1 MKVDTDILV
10 IDDEQVILDAVTKI
24 CKAEDSVSRRRRMPR
39 APLPSWRKQTFGLI
53 LCDIMMPKMDGFAF
67 LKIVLQKAPATPVIM
82 ATGYSTVENAVR
94 SLTVGAADYIPKPF
108 TFDELLSAIQR
119 GLRYRLIREE
129 MAGVASGTTRNI
141 TLVVPCPPR
150 YRRLGHTSWVCLE
163 NDGTATVGV
172 THLFFVRTIEQ
183 LIGVETVSLDGEII
197 QGTACAQIQT
207 LDGLLHPVLSP
218 VSGRVVEVNTQLKSF
233 PCNHRERSYFT
244 GWLYHAIPT
253 DVEYEIA
260 RLQPC
265 GSDPLT

>member
-1 MKVDTDILV
+1 MKVDADILV
-10 IDDEQVILDAVTKI
+10 VDDEQVILDAVTKI
-24 CKAEDSVSRRRRMPR
+24 CSAEGYRVVT
-39 APLPSWRKQTFGLI
+39 APDGETAVALLAKQSFGII
-53 LCDIMMPKMDGFAF
+53 LCDIMMPRMDGFAF
-67 LKIVLQKAPATPVIM
+67 LKHVLKTAPETPVIM
-82 ATGYSTVENAVR
+82 ATGFSTVENAVE

-108 TFDELLSAIQR
+108 TFDELKSAVQR
-119 GLRYRLIREE
+119 GLKYRLIREQ
-129 MAGVASGTTRNI
+129 MTATVTGPTSDG

-150 YRRLGHTSWVCLE
+150 FRRLGHTSWVFLE

-172 THLFFVRTIEQ
+172 THLFVRTIDQ
-183 LIGVETVSLDGEII
+183 LVGVETVPLDGEIV

-218 VSGRVVEVNTQLKSF
+218 MSGRVVEVNTELKSF
-233 PCNHRERSYFT
+233 PTIIEKDPYFT

>member
-10 IDDEQVILDAVTKI
+10 VDDEQVIRDAVTKI
-24 CKAEDSVSRRRRMPR
+24 CTAEGFRVAAAADAESAV
-39 APLPSWRKQTFGLI
+39 ALLEKQTFGLI
-53 LCDIMMPKMDGFAF
+53 LCDIMMPNMDGFAF
-67 LKIVLQKAPATPVIM
+67 LKIALQKAPETPVIM
-82 ATGYSTVENAVR
+82 ATGFSTVENAVQ

-108 TFDELLSAIQR
+108 TFDELKSAIQR
-119 GLRYRLIREE
+119 GLRYRLIREDL
-129 MAGVASGTTRNI
+129 AGVASGTTRDG

-163 NDGTATVGV
+163 SDGTATVGV
-172 THLFFVRTIEQ
+172 THLFVRTIEQ

-218 VSGRVVEVNTQLKSF
+218 ISGRVVEVNTELKSF
-233 PCNHRERSYFT
+233 PAIIEKDPYFT